1 MFHVKQKNKNILRE
15 KFKKIK
21 NGVFHVKQFAN
32 FSKETIEKLK
42 IYEETLKKWQSKI
55 NLISPSTVPDI
66 WNRHIMDSA
75 QLYPLISKQPQIILD
90 LGSGAGFPGLVL
102 AILNQTEGKGNWA
115 VHLVESDSRKC
126 AFMQEVLRLCHIQA
140 TVHNCRI
147 EDMPS
152 IKADIITA
160 RALKET
166 KTLLYYVIPFLKTDT
181 VCLFLKGENAD
192 FELNWAANDYSF
204 LVEKI
209 PSLTKGSFILKMME
223 IHK

>member
-1 MFHVKQKNKNILRE
+1 ME
-15 KFKKIK
+15 
-21 NGVFHVKQFAN
+21 
-32 FSKETIEKLK
+32 FSPKTIEKLK

-75 QLYPLISKQPQIILD
+75 QLYPLISKQPQVILD

-102 AILNQTEGKGNWA
+102 AILNQTQGRGNWA
-115 VHLVESDSRKC
+115 VHLVESDTRKC
-126 AFMQEVLRLCHIQA
+126 VFMREILRLCQVHAII
-140 TVHNCRI
+140 HNCRI
-147 EDMPS
+147 EDMEPM
-152 IKADIITA
+152 KVDIITA

-166 KTLLYYVIPFLKTDT
+166 KTLLFYAYPFLKTDT
-181 VCLFLKGENAD
+181 YFLFLKGENAD
-192 FELNWAANDYSF
+192 LELNWATNEYNF

-209 PSLTKGSFILKMME
+209 PSLTKGSYILKMME

>member
-1 MFHVKQKNKNILRE
+1 MG
-15 KFKKIK
+15 KKIK
-21 NGVFHVKQFAN
+21 NGVFHVKQFMN
-32 FSKETIEKLK
+32 FSQKTLDKLK

-55 NLISPSTVPDI
+55 NLISPSTIPDI
-66 WNRHIMDSA
+66 WDRHIMDSA
-75 QLYPLISKQPQIILD
+75 QLYPLITKQPQVILD

-115 VHLVESDSRKC
+115 VHLVESDTRKC
-126 AFMQEVLRLCHIQA
+126 AFMQEVLRLCQIHA

-147 EDMPS
+147 EDMEP
-152 IKADIITA
+152 IPVDVITA

-166 KTLLYYVIPFLKTDT
+166 KTLLYYSYPFLKPNTY
-181 VCLFLKGENAD
+181 CLFLKGENA
-192 FELNWAANDYSF
+192 ELELTWAANEYNF

-209 PSLTKGSFILKMME
+209 PSLTKGSYILKMME